1 MDVKGASLSAVFA
14 SLYVVINILQTLLV
28 GNPSIYGPIQLRVAD
43 CLIALS
49 ALFGW
54 PVVIGVSFGG
64 LLTNAYYFLDPLD
77 VVFGPVA
84 NLLAAIIIMAFR
96 KRRLLACIIGALP
109 IGIIVGGYLWL
120 FFQPPDIL
128 GLSLPVWAA
137 MMISITLSSWIAIAV
152 LGYSILTVLSRP
164 NVIEPLK
171 SRGLRVLPS

>member
-1 MDVKGASLSAVFA
+1 MDAKRASLSAVFI

-28 GNPSIYGPIQLRVAD
+28 GNPSIYGPIQLRIAD

-54 PVVIGVSFGG
+54 PVVAGVSLGG

-84 NLLAAIIIMAFR
+84 NLLAAIIIMALR

-109 IGIIVGGYLWL
+109 IGILVGGYLWL
-120 FFQPPDIL
+120 FFQPPDIF
-128 GLSLPVWAA
+128 GLALPVWAA
-137 MMISITLSSWIAIAV
+137 MMISITLSSWITIAV
-152 LGYSILTVLSRP
+152 LGYSILTILSRP

-171 SRGLRVLPS
+171 SRGLKVLSS